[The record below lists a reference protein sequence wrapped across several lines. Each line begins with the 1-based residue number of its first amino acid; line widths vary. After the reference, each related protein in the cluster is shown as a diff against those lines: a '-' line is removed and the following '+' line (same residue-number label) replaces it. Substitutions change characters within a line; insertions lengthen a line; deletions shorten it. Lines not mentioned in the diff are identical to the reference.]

1 MAYVYMLQ
9 CADGTYYTGWTFD
22 LQGRLKQ
29 HNAGRASRYTRGRLP
44 VSFAYWERVPSKSHA
59 LRREAALRRLPRA
72 AKRAL
77 AAEFSA
83 SGPRSNKEVYVA

>member
-1 MAYVYMLQ
+1 
-9 CADGTYYTGWTFD
+9 
-22 LQGRLKQ
+22 
-29 HNAGRASRYTRGRLP
+29 

-59 LRREAALRRLPRA
+59 LRREAALRRLPRV